1 MNPKQLFRRAT
12 ALLTAI
18 AISVSL
24 AVYSG
29 TTVVNAD
36 STQAQLESE
45 LADIKKKQD
54 EIDKAI
60 KETKGDISHEKE
72 NQEKIDEQIK
82 TTEEYIRTLTDLI
95 KEFNLQIEGLE
106 LDISARQAGIL
117 VYEKQLRVMY
127 ISGEDSYAS
136 VLAGASNFFDM
147 LMKMELVKRVADS
160 NNEFIGQLISI
171 KDSYE
176 QNKADLQDKVKGL
189 ENAIS
194 EMENK
199 KAPRP
204 PASIRPRPERR
215 TPTRPSAPPIR
226 P

>member
-82 TTEEYIRTLTDLI
+82 P
-95 KEFNLQIEGLE
+95 
-106 LDISARQAGIL
+106 
-117 VYEKQLRVMY
+117 
-127 ISGEDSYAS
+127 
-136 VLAGASNFFDM
+136 
-147 LMKMELVKRVADS
+147 
-160 NNEFIGQLISI
+160 
-171 KDSYE
+171 
-176 QNKADLQDKVKGL
+176 
-189 ENAIS
+189 
-194 EMENK
+194 
-199 KAPRP
+199 PR
-204 PASIRPRPERR
+204 S
-215 TPTRPSAPPIR
+215 T
-226 P
+226 

>member
-60 KETKGDISHEKE
+60 KETKGDISHEKG
-72 NQEKIDEQIK
+72 K
-82 TTEEYIRTLTDLI
+82 
-95 KEFNLQIEGLE
+95 
-106 LDISARQAGIL
+106 
-117 VYEKQLRVMY
+117 
-127 ISGEDSYAS
+127 SG
-136 VLAGASNFFDM
+136 
-147 LMKMELVKRVADS
+147 
-160 NNEFIGQLISI
+160 
-171 KDSYE
+171 KD
-176 QNKADLQDKVKGL
+176 
-189 ENAIS
+189 
-194 EMENK
+194 
-199 KAPRP
+199 
-204 PASIRPRPERR
+204 RR
-215 TPTRPSAPPIR
+215 TDKNHRGVHKDADRPD
-226 P
+226 